1 MKQCDITK
9 TFHSS
14 AIRIC
19 GLVFLCLW
27 PTVAM
32 LIGCYLRSDY
42 KFGFTSRFVDLVMM
56 NTFTIGLRPARMG
69 TEDDV
74 TTSVNRK
81 ILRATTWINFL
92 VNSIPVGF
100 ALAFG
105 MM

>member
-1 MKQCDITK
+1 MKQYDITK
-9 TFHSS
+9 TSHSS
-14 AIRIC
+14 DIRIC

-42 KFGFTSRFVDLVMM
+42 KFGFTSRFVDLVIL

-69 TEDDV
+69 TEDNV

-92 VNSIPVGF
+92 VNSIPVGI